1 MRLRHG
7 AVAIAAVLLVTVGR
21 ASFAEGDV
29 EAPPFMALL
38 SRVCVD
44 EPIFS
49 GLVCVFEAN
58 KGAARTVVLVHGI
71 NGSVADWSNQISALA
86 ARFHVVAIDLPGFG
100 ASTRANVL
108 YSVDRYADV
117 LDFVIR
123 RYASGRVSLVG
134 HSLGGAIVL
143 WYAGNHSDR
152 IDRVVVA
159 DVPGVLHRL
168 SLAKHHGG
176 GWLEKWVGQPEAP
189 GPSAVGRLLGEVLE
203 RFEWLELDPETV
215 LQSEAARQR
224 VLGGDPARI
233 SALALAAADFSDVI
247 AKMTV
252 PTLILWGGRDEIAT
266 IRTGYVLAARLPSAR
281 LVVVPGAHSPMK
293 EHPQPF
299 TEAMMAHLNA
309 ADVPGRTAPP
319 EAEPSPENQVGKCE
333 QESHVVFTGH
343 FDELTIR
350 GCSDVTI
357 RDATV
362 SRLDVRE
369 STVVLLK
376 TVIRNDRVGAT
387 IVGSEVVA
395 TATDIT
401 GDIAINVSRSRL
413 DLAGVRLVGTT
424 AAVAAEQGSNV
435 TFSVSWIESPRRR
448 GPVHE
453 YIEVAPGHPL

>member
-1 MRLRHG
+1 
-7 AVAIAAVLLVTVGR
+7 
-21 ASFAEGDV
+21 
-29 EAPPFMALL
+29 MALWP
-38 SRVCVD
+38 RACID

-58 KGAARTVVLVHGI
+58 KGAERTVVLVHGI

-117 LDFVIR
+117 LDFVVR

-134 HSLGGAIVL
+134 HSLGAAIVL

-152 IDRVVVA
+152 VDRVVVA

-189 GPSAVGRLLGEVLE
+189 GPNAVGRFLGEVLE

-215 LQSEAARQR
+215 LLSEAARQR
-224 VLGGDPARI
+224 VLGGDAARI
-233 SALALAAADFSDVI
+233 SALALAAANFSDVI
-247 AKMTV
+247 PKMTA
-252 PTLILWGGRDEIAT
+252 PTLILWGERDEIAT

-319 EAEPSPENQVGKCE
+319 EGEPSPGNQVGKCE
-333 QESHVVFTGH
+333 RESHVVFTGH

-350 GCSDVTI
+350 SCSDVTI

-362 SRLDVRE
+362 GRLDVRE
-369 STVVLLK
+369 STVVLLN

-395 TATDIT
+395 TATDVT
-401 GDIAINVSRSRL
+401 GDIAISVARSRL

-424 AAVAAEQGSNV
+424 AAVAAEQGSKV